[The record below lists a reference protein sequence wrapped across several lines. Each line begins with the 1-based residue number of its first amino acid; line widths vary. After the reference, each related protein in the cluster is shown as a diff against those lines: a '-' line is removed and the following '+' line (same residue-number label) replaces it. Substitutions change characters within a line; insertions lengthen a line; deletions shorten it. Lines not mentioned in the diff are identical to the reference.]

1 MMARLND
8 RETRVRALSGAVFVV
23 VVMAAIGWGPWSNAV
38 LWAAVALLGLREGW
52 RAQPE
57 SKAKVALA
65 VMPAAAAMGAW
76 GWMSEPYDPW
86 PVLAFVWMIWANDT
100 GAYLVGK
107 PLGKHKLW
115 PRISPGKSWEG
126 FIGGMA
132 AAALVA
138 GAVFG
143 WEWSAMGA
151 LIGALSTAGDLTE
164 SAWKR
169 RLGLK
174 DSGQLM
180 PGHGGAL
187 DRFDGFLFAAP
198 AYWAFM
204 CIFAVA

>member
-1 MMARLND
+1 MARLND
-8 RETRVRALSGAVFVV
+8 QETRVRALSGAVFVV

-38 LWAAVALLGLREGW
+38 LWAAVAVLGLREGW

-57 SKAKVALA
+57 SGVKVALA
-65 VMPAAAAMGAW
+65 VVPAAVAMGAW
-76 GWMSEPYDPW
+76 GWMTEPYDPW

>member
-1 MMARLND
+1 MARLND

-76 GWMSEPYDPW
+76 GWMAEPYDPW

>member
-1 MMARLND
+1 MARLND
-8 RETRVRALSGAVFVV
+8 QETRTRALSGAVFVV
-23 VVMAAIGWGPWSNAV
+23 VVMVAIAGGAWSNAV
-38 LWAAVALLGLREGW
+38 LWAVVAGLGIREGM
-52 RAQPE
+52 RAE
-57 SKAKVALA
+57 RKAWGKVALA
-65 VMPAAAAMGAW
+65 VLPAALAMGAW
-76 GWMSEPYDPW
+76 GWTAEAYDPW

-100 GAYLVGK
+100 GAYVVGK
-107 PLGKHKLW
+107 PFGKHKLW
-115 PRISPGKSWEG
+115 PRVSPGKSWEG
-126 FIGGMA
+126 FVGGMA

-143 WEWSAMGA
+143 WAWAALGA
-151 LIGALSTAGDLTE
+151 LVGALSTAGDLTE

-174 DSGQLM
+174 DSGKLM

-187 DRFDGFLFAAP
+187 DRFDGFLYAAP

>member
-1 MMARLND
+1 MARLND
-8 RETRVRALSGAVFVV
+8 QETRTRALSGAVFVV
-23 VVMAAIGWGPWSNAV
+23 VVMAAIAGGAWSNAV
-38 LWAAVALLGLREGW
+38 LWAVVAALGIREGM
-52 RAQPE
+52 RAQP
-57 SKAKVALA
+57 KAWGQVALA
-65 VMPAAAAMGAW
+65 VLPAAVAMGAW
-76 GWMSEPYDPW
+76 GWTSEGYDPW

-100 GAYLVGK
+100 GAYVVGK
-107 PLGKHKLW
+107 PFGKHKLW
-115 PRISPGKSWEG
+115 PRVSPGKSWEG
-126 FIGGMA
+126 FFGGMV

-143 WEWSAMGA
+143 WEWAALGA
-151 LIGALSTAGDLTE
+151 LVGALSTAGDLTE

-187 DRFDGFLFAAP
+187 DRFDGFLYAAP

>member
-1 MMARLND
+1 MARLND

-23 VVMAAIGWGPWSNAV
+23 VVMAAIGWGAWSNAA
-38 LWAAVALLGLREGW
+38 LWGVVAFLGMREGW
-52 RAQPE
+52 KAQPTGGW
-57 SKAKVALA
+57 KVALA
-65 VMPAAAAMGAW
+65 VLPAAFAMVAW
-76 GWMSEPYDPW
+76 GWMSDPYDAW

-100 GAYLVGK
+100 GAYVVGK

-115 PRISPGKSWEG
+115 PRVSPGKSWEG
-126 FIGGMA
+126 FAGGLVA
-132 AAALVA
+132 SSLVA
-138 GAVFG
+138 GGVFG
-143 WEWSAMGA
+143 WEWSPLGA

-187 DRFDGFLFAAP
+187 DRFDGFLYAAP

>member
-1 MMARLND
+1 MARLND

-23 VVMAAIGWGPWSNAV
+23 VVMAAIGWSPWSNAV
-38 LWAAVALLGLREGW
+38 LWILVAFLGMREGW
-52 RAQPE
+52 RAQ
-57 SKAKVALA
+57 SKGGWKVALA
-65 VMPAAAAMGAW
+65 VLPAAAAMVSW
-76 GWMSEPYDPW
+76 GWMDEPYDAW
-86 PVLAFVWMIWANDT
+86 PVWVFVWMIWANDT
-100 GAYLVGK
+100 GAYVVGK
-107 PLGKHKLW
+107 PFGKHKLW
-115 PRISPGKSWEG
+115 PSVSPGKSWEG
-126 FIGGMA
+126 FVGGLVA
-132 AAALVA
+132 SAFVA

-143 WEWSAMGA
+143 WEWSVMGA